1 MLKWGIYNRYVI
13 VTLDLVTSTRR
24 RDEMW
29 NRSVVALVVTVT
41 SMSLLTTTALA
52 VKSGA
57 HRASTHKRSQKTKRP
72 GGDRLKASGGTVQ
85 LFPQVKDM
93 QVLRAHGLTVTA
105 SAPATGEAAGAVKLP
120 IASGS
125 LDQRTGY
132 GSLTLTGSYTYTE
145 SSPPSSA
152 SFQDLRVTLGA
163 HSSTLTAT
171 VNGQGGGPVFT
182 LRHIVVTHGVSH
194 LKISAA
200 LMNTTGIVSLL
211 NGFAEPT
218 TFTPDGQFG
227 WLSVE
232 VPV

>member
-1 MLKWGIYNRYVI
+1 
-13 VTLDLVTSTRR
+13 
-24 RDEMW
+24 MW
-29 NRSVVALVVTVT
+29 RRSVRVMVVAIA
-41 SMSLLTTTALA
+41 SMSLLSTTALA
-52 VKSGA
+52 TNDGA
-57 HRASTHKRSQKTKRP
+57 HRTSAHKRSHKAKRP
-72 GGDRLKASGGTVQ
+72 RGTTLTASGGTVQ

-93 QVLRAHGLTVTA
+93 RVLSAHGLTVTA
-105 SAPATGEAAGAVKLP
+105 SAPATGGEVGEVKLP

-132 GSLTLTGSYTYTE
+132 GLLTLTGSYTYTE
-145 SSPPSSA
+145 SSPPASA
-152 SFQDLRVTLGA
+152 SFQDLHVVLGA
-163 HSSTLTAT
+163 RSSTLVAA
-171 VNGQGGGPVFT
+171 VNGQVGGPVFT
-182 LRHIVVTHGVSH
+182 LRHVVVTHGVSH